1 MAIRRR
7 KAIRYSN
14 PYASCERQVTRGA
27 LFVRGRHN
35 AWQDQELKYKGSN
48 YKIVGCGTGKSA
60 KLKAGKLTEG
70 TYAMRNLRSG
80 KIRYAPKRR
89 VRDEAYHRGGYSVEK
104 MPIPAHGEVR
114 ADLRRAVRVMAR
126 SKKGSAA
133 YRKAAE
139 VQKLRNSLA
148 ATLRMARESSSE
160 AERKNARNVS
170 RSLRAKLE
178 RAYAAAAP
186 DAFAFVSSVTAA
198 SRTPIAK
205 KAKKAKKK
213 VVANRTRKLYGA
225 ALASHRKAAKRSVR
239 RNPAVKTFHKG
250 QMVSDRS
257 SNFEGIVVAVPRIGH
272 GNIYTIRDDNGRVSK
287 LPANRMDAI
296 SRTKH
301 SEGLVLAMSR
311 RSIPSRRGKLTGA
324 AKQEFLDRMAAG
336 RRRAAR

>member
-48 YKIVGCGTGKSA
+48 YKIVGCGTEKSA
-60 KLKAGKLTEG
+60 KRKAGKLTEG

-80 KIRYAPKRR
+80 KILYAPKRR
-89 VRDEAYHRGGYSVEK
+89 VRDEAYHRGGYSVFK

-126 SKKGSAA
+126 SKKGGAA

-148 ATLRMARESSSE
+148 AALRMARESSSE
-160 AERKNARNVS
+160 AQRKNARNVS

-213 VVANRTRKLYGA
+213 VA
-225 ALASHRKAAKRSVR
+225 ALRSLAVRGESRPVELAGAKRSVR
-239 RNPAVKTFHKG
+239 RTPAK
-250 QMVSDRS
+250 
-257 SNFEGIVVAVPRIGH
+257 
-272 GNIYTIRDDNGRVSK
+272 
-287 LPANRMDAI
+287 
-296 SRTKH
+296 
-301 SEGLVLAMSR
+301 
-311 RSIPSRRGKLTGA
+311 RGKLTGA

-336 RRRAAR
+336 RRRAARR